1 MSDIDKIA
9 ELEKS
14 LWDATANLPLGSKEL
29 EAANRKASRVGLAAD
44 RAIDAE
50 RCGLVVDFRAVM
62 SDREGHPRLG
72 AREWWGDRPLDA
84 TITPL
89 ELVEMVANDK
99 LDCWSAREWLA
110 ASMRNAN
117 PLMRGESGKAGER
130 VVCEGAVK

>member
-1 MSDIDKIA
+1 MNDIDKIA

-44 RAIDAE
+44 LAIDAE
-50 RCGLVVDFRAVM
+50 RRGRVVAFRAVM
-62 SDREGHPRLG
+62 HEQEGYPRLG

-89 ELVEMVANDK
+89 EMVEMVANDK
-99 LDCWSAREWLA
+99 LDCWSAREWLSVA
-110 ASMRNAN
+110 RDRPRNTE
-117 PLMRGESGKAGER
+117 PTP
-130 VVCEGAVK
+130 CHQ